1 MKKAALLVAL
11 LMVIGVGSAWCL
23 SATVDRVLD
32 DQSKSDLRPVQ
43 DTAKLANLVNKGIDK
58 SYNTVTKPMNPVLD
72 PIRQV
77 RDSSVRASKE
87 IVNRIWDALTYFS
100 PHRKK

>member
-1 MKKAALLVAL
+1 MKKVALLVAL
-11 LMVIGVGSAWCL
+11 LMVTSVGSAWCL
-23 SATVDRVLD
+23 SATVDRALD
-32 DQSKSDLRPVQ
+32 NQSKSDIRPVQ
-43 DTAKLANLVNKGIDK
+43 DTARLLSIVNKGIDK

-77 RDSSVRASKE
+77 RDSTVRASKE